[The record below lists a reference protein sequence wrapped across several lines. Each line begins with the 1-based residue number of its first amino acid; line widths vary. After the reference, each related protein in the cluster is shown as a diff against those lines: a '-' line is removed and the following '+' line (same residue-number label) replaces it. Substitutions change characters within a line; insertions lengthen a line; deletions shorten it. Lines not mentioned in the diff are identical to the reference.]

1 MSRSRL
7 TRATVLALATIVVIG
22 VFVGAAD
29 ATIGPVEARLT
40 IGSGSSFNCLVSVS
54 GRVGM
59 TPTEAQG
66 LINSGHK
73 VLVRLW
79 GDDPVSDDLLRGP
92 ISLPNPNGRLSVTL
106 QGLVFDLN
114 QNISVHTLNEDTL
127 LGPFDLDEIYAGV
140 RLVNSGGTTIRAAET
155 NRVKGT
161 FGQAALIGSRCV
173 RPR

>member
-1 MSRSRL
+1 MTQSRL
-7 TRATVLALATIVVIG
+7 ARAIVLGLATIG
-22 VFVGAAD
+22 VAVNFAAPAD
-29 ATIGPVEARLT
+29 ATIGAVEARLT
-40 IGSGSSFNCLVSVS
+40 IGSGSSSTCLVSVS

-59 TPTEAQG
+59 TPTEAQA

-92 ISLPNPNGRLSVTL
+92 ITLPNPNGRLSVTL

-114 QNISVHTLNEDTL
+114 QSISVHTLNEDTL

-140 RLVNSGGTTIRAAET
+140 RLVNSGGTTIRAVET

-161 FGQAALIGSRCV
+161 FGQAALIGGRCV
-173 RPR
+173 RPQ